1 MTQNVCVSVQMD
13 EKSFH
18 DFASF
23 DLLRHNKGWQ
33 RPAVFTAILLVCAG
47 ICLSQ
52 IGKREGAGLLTAVL
66 AIVAIGLPAVY
77 FGTFF
82 ANLSK
87 QIKKLGLPRPFYRL
101 ELDAA
106 GLSVW
111 MAGEQNKTEPTNRYT
126 WNTVYCAYRTKEAV
140 YIYVQKN
147 QAYLLNESMD
157 AAWSLLGSAL
167 PAARLHGCRQN
178 LFFFRTPG
186 ASADAPGVCYY
197 ITIFTKQKPTLRQSK
212 SAAWVTEIA
221 L

>member
-18 DFASF
+18 DFATF

-101 ELDAA
+101 LLDDE

-111 MAGEQNKTEPTNRYT
+111 MAGEQDKPEASRKYA
-126 WNTVYCAYRTKEAV
+126 WHDMHLAYRTPNAI
-140 YIYVQKN
+140 YLYVQQN
-147 QAYLLNESMD
+147 QAYLLNDSLD
-157 AAWSLLGSAL
+157 AVWSLLQASL
-167 PAARLHGCRQN
+167 PAERLHDMR
-178 LFFFRTPG
+178 
-186 ASADAPGVCYY
+186 
-197 ITIFTKQKPTLRQSK
+197 
-212 SAAWVTEIA
+212 
-221 L
+221 

>member
-101 ELDAA
+101 EQDRAHQPLHLEHRVLRLPHQRGGVHLRPAKS
-106 GLSVW
+106 GLF
-111 MAGEQNKTEPTNRYT
+111 AERE
-126 WNTVYCAYRTKEAV
+126 
-140 YIYVQKN
+140 
-147 QAYLLNESMD
+147 
-157 AAWSLLGSAL
+157 
-167 PAARLHGCRQN
+167 HGCRME
-178 LFFFRTPG
+178 
-186 ASADAPGVCYY
+186 SAGQRPAR
-197 ITIFTKQKPTLRQSK
+197 RQP
-212 SAAWVTEIA
+212 ARLPEIRVP
-221 L
+221 

>member
-1 MTQNVCVSVQMD
+1 MAQNVCVSVQMD

-33 RPAVFTAILLVCAG
+33 RPAVFTAILLVCAS

-66 AIVAIGLPAVY
+66 AIVALGLPAVY

-82 ANLSK
+82 SNLSK

-111 MAGEQNKTEPTNRYT
+111 MAGAQNKAEPTNRYT

-157 AAWSLLGSAL
+157 AAWSLLSSAL
-167 PAARLHGCRQN
+167 PAASLHDCR
-178 LFFFRTPG
+178 
-186 ASADAPGVCYY
+186 
-197 ITIFTKQKPTLRQSK
+197 K
-212 SAAWVTEIA
+212 
-221 L
+221 

>member
-1 MTQNVCVSVQMD
+1 MTQHVCVSVQMD
-13 EKSFH
+13 EQSFH

-82 ANLSK
+82 SNLSK

-111 MAGEQNKTEPTNRYT
+111 MAGEQDKPEASRKYA
-126 WNTVYCAYRTKEAV
+126 WHDMHLAYRTPNAI
-140 YIYVQKN
+140 YLYVQQN
-147 QAYLLNESMD
+147 QAYLLNDSLD
-157 AAWSLLGSAL
+157 AAWSLLQASL
-167 PAARLHGCRQN
+167 PAERLHDMR
-178 LFFFRTPG
+178 
-186 ASADAPGVCYY
+186 
-197 ITIFTKQKPTLRQSK
+197 
-212 SAAWVTEIA
+212 
-221 L
+221 

>member
-66 AIVAIGLPAVY
+66 AIVA
-77 FGTFF
+77 
-82 ANLSK
+82 
-87 QIKKLGLPRPFYRL
+87 RPFYRL

-157 AAWSLLGSAL
+157 AAWSLLSSVL
-167 PAARLHGCRQN
+167 PAASLHDCR
-178 LFFFRTPG
+178 
-186 ASADAPGVCYY
+186 
-197 ITIFTKQKPTLRQSK
+197 K
-212 SAAWVTEIA
+212 
-221 L
+221 

>member
-18 DFASF
+18 DFVSF

-77 FGTFF
+77 FGSFF

-87 QIKKLGLPRPFYRL
+87 QIKKLGLPRP
-101 ELDAA
+101 
-106 GLSVW
+106 VW

-140 YIYVQKN
+140 YIYVQRN

-157 AAWSLLGSAL
+157 AAWSLLSSAL
-167 PAARLHGCRQN
+167 PAASLHDCR
-178 LFFFRTPG
+178 
-186 ASADAPGVCYY
+186 
-197 ITIFTKQKPTLRQSK
+197 K
-212 SAAWVTEIA
+212 
-221 L
+221 

>member
-52 IGKREGAGLLTAVL
+52 IAVL

-111 MAGEQNKTEPTNRYT
+111 MAGEQNKTEPTSRYT

-157 AAWSLLGSAL
+157 AAWSLLSSTL
-167 PAARLHGCRQN
+167 PAASLHDCR
-178 LFFFRTPG
+178 
-186 ASADAPGVCYY
+186 
-197 ITIFTKQKPTLRQSK
+197 K
-212 SAAWVTEIA
+212 
-221 L
+221 